1 MDSVNQKFYDIF
13 TALEAEY
20 DELSGFIESVE
31 VMSDN
36 KLFKHYLSKRKK
48 IEDIVLG
55 FKKYK
60 ALTQNQADLIE
71 LAKLETGEN
80 LKHEISTQI
89 ESLETETEALFNE
102 IKAGYLKN
110 KNTTKQ
116 KVKVE
121 INSKDSIEIVESVIK
136 NFLEKK
142 EAKIEIQKQTENSLI
157 LNAFGEDIYD
167 GLMVLCGNLKIIQN
181 AKAEEVKV
189 VVLNEQIY
197 ETEINLEDIE
207 IKTSKSSGA
216 GGQHINKTESAVRL
230 VHLPTGISVECQDD
244 RSQTKNKER
253 ALELLKE
260 KISQKLKENNEKYIK
275 NQRNNIKNAIF
286 SNSISIIFDYD
297 KHIVTVNRLRKEY
310 DLKQIEQGELDLILN
325 DLSV

>member
-60 ALTQNQADLIE
+60 ALTQNLADLIE
-71 LAKLETGEN
+71 LAKLETDEN

-102 IKAGYLKN
+102 IKAGYLIN
-110 KNTTKQ
+110 KNTTEQ

-181 AKAEEVKV
+181 AKSEEVKV

-297 KHIVTVNRLRKEY
+297 KHIVTVNKLRKDY
-310 DLKQIEQGELDLILN
+310 NLKQIEQGELDLILN

>member
-36 KLFKHYLSKRKK
+36 KLFKHYLSERKK
-48 IEDIVLG
+48 IEDVVLG

-60 ALTQNQADLIE
+60 ALTQNQADLTE
-71 LAKLETGEN
+71 LEKLETSEN

-110 KNTTKQ
+110 KNTTEQ

-121 INSKDSIEIVESVIK
+121 INSKDSIEIVESIIK

-197 ETEINLEDIE
+197 ETEINLDDIE
-207 IKTSKSSGA
+207 IKTSKSGGA

-260 KISQKLKENNEKYIK
+260 KISQKLKENNEKNIK

-310 DLKQIEQGELDLILN
+310 DLKQIKQGELDLILN

>member
-36 KLFKHYLSKRKK
+36 KLFKHYLSERKK
-48 IEDIVLG
+48 IEDVVLG

-60 ALTQNQADLIE
+60 ALTQNQADLTE
-71 LAKLETGEN
+71 LEKLETSEN

-110 KNTTKQ
+110 KNTTEQ

-121 INSKDSIEIVESVIK
+121 INSKDSIEIVESIIK

-197 ETEINLEDIE
+197 ETEINLDDIE

-260 KISQKLKENNEKYIK
+260 KISQKLKENNEKNIK

-310 DLKQIEQGELDLILN
+310 DLKQIKQGELDLILN